1 MGIKEKDLPSA
12 SGVSGTDYMRE
23 VTSGGLSYKAL
34 VADVAKYIVENY
46 AGSSLAGSAQSV
58 KSAIDAVN
66 SNTFALV
73 RSSMTSIPNSADLDS
88 YTTAGNY
95 YVQNATTAASL
106 SHTPYTAGLF
116 RLIVSEITGTSRF
129 QMIFT
134 ANSSEKIM
142 YYRSSTNSGSTWS
155 GWRLISSAAV

>member
-46 AGSSLAGSAQSV
+46 NGSSLGGSSQSV
-58 KSAIDAVN
+58 KSAIDSLK
-66 SNTFALV
+66 SNTIVLTIGK
-73 RSSMTSIPNSADLDS
+73 MTSIPNGADLNS

-95 YVQNATTAASL
+95 YSQNSSTSASL
-106 SHTPYTAGLF
+106 SNTPYTSGLF
-116 RLIVSEITGTSRF
+116 RLIVSEITGSSRV
-129 QMIFT
+129 QIILT
-134 ANSSEKIM
+134 ANSSDKIM
-142 YYRSSTNSGSTWS
+142 YYRSSTNSGSSWS
-155 GWRLISSAAV
+155 TWRLISSTAV

>member
-46 AGSSLAGSAQSV
+46 TGSSLAGSSQSV

-66 SNTFALV
+66 TNAASGKLIQTVYAITTTTTNIT
-73 RSSMTSIPNSADLDS
+73 IPNSFRGYLWCFDS
-88 YTTAGNY
+88 STNGLGLYFVMASGAGSIT
-95 YVQNATTAASL
+95 VQAIQNATKLTHAETTNNLALTAS
-106 SHTPYTAGLF
+106 
-116 RLIVSEITGTSRF
+116 
-129 QMIFT
+129 
-134 ANSSEKIM
+134 
-142 YYRSSTNSGSTWS
+142 SGSLRVMLCRVT
-155 GWRLISSAAV
+155 A